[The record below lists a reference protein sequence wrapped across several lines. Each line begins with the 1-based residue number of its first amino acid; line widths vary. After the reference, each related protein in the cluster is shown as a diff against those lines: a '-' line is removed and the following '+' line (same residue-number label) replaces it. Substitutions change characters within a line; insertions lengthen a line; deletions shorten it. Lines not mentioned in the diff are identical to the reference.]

1 MIGNFV
7 LKIKHIY
14 AEYALQSPFAW
25 NDEIRLFVL
34 EKQSLCP
41 EYGVHDA
48 ATEVIRE
55 LSFDPKSICCKY
67 RHETWLAPK
76 VLVPK
81 PWGNNLL

>member
-14 AEYALQSPFAW
+14 AEYALQSPFAR
-25 NDEIRLFVL
+25 NDEIRLFVP

-48 ATEVIRE
+48 ATEVIRV
-55 LSFDPKSICCKY
+55 LSFDLQTIVFKY
-67 RHETWLAPK
+67 RHET
-76 VLVPK
+76 
-81 PWGNNLL
+81 